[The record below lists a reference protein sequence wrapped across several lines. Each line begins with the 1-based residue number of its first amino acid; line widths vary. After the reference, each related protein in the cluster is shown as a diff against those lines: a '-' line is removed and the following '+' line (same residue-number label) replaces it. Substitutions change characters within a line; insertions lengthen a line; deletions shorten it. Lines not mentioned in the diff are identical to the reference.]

1 MEKLRQAA
9 FLSVGRGV
17 AFVVFGILTLMVG
30 LSYDPV
36 LALRSGGLLLLLL
49 LAALLL
55 KAQRMPETN
64 YQHTEVWVLLD
75 ENDRPDERIAGA
87 AVKFAVREACLVFAR
102 WTAGVAAVIWASAVL
117 MAALGLG
124 TAAIA

>member
-1 MEKLRQAA
+1 MDKLQQAA
-9 FLSVGRGV
+9 FLSIGRAVGFTG
-17 AFVVFGILTLMVG
+17 FGILTVMIG

-64 YQHTEVWVLLD
+64 YRHTEVWVLLD
-75 ENDRPDERIAGA
+75 ENDRPDERFAGA
-87 AVKFAVREACLVFAR
+87 AVKVAVRNACLHFAR
-102 WTAGVAAVIWASAVL
+102 WTAGVAVVIWAGAFL
-117 MAALGLG
+117 MALLGLG
-124 TAAIA
+124 GGADA